1 MQNAECGIMT
11 TSPLRG
17 TPPKIFQIS
26 RGELH
31 LSTFNSQFSC
41 DSLYVHSVI
50 LSKKSKLSIASVKPQ
65 RALRGSK
72 LFYTLV
78 ALEIGVAIQS

>member
-1 MQNAECGIMT
+1 MRRFFNAECGVRNAECGIMT

-17 TPPKIFQIS
+17 TPPIFLRKT

-50 LSKKSKLSIASVKPQ
+50 LSKKSTYNSQL
-65 RALRGSK
+65 LRSS
-72 LFYTLV
+72 LREPF
-78 ALEIGVAIQS
+78 GVLNSQL